1 MKTFHQFMEQTA
13 AMQQSQMKIAKV
25 KTKALE
31 TRQHN
36 RFANL
41 QRLHT
46 TMHLKQTADQEKKR
60 LGL

>member
-1 MKTFHQFMEQTA
+1 MEQIA

-25 KTKALE
+25 KANALT

-46 TMHLKQTADQEKKR
+46 TMHLNQTANQEKKR